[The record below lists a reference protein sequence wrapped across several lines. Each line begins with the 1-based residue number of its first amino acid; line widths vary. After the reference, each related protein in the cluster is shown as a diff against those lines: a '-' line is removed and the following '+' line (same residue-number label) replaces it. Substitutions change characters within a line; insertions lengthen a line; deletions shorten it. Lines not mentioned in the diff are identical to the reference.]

1 MTGGSGVNGALTP
14 DCSAG
19 ARRERRKASRPPV
32 ENDVFAARIGQL
44 LAALGKRGRADG
56 DVAVIG
62 HLQALIEQAA
72 TIQNDLVADLRSG
85 EVPASWAQ
93 IGDELGM
100 TRQAAQQ
107 RFGGVGARRPGGQLG
122 CWR

>member
-1 MTGGSGVNGALTP
+1 VSGGSDVKAALTP
-14 DCSAG
+14 GCSAC
-19 ARRERRKASRPPV
+19 ARRQRRKASRPPV

-56 DVAVIG
+56 DVAVVG
-62 HLQALIEQAA
+62 YLQALIEQAV
-72 TIQNDLVADLRSG
+72 TIQAGLVEDLRSG

-93 IGDELGM
+93 IGDKLGT

-107 RFGGVGARRPGGQLG
+107 RFGGDGARRPGGQQG